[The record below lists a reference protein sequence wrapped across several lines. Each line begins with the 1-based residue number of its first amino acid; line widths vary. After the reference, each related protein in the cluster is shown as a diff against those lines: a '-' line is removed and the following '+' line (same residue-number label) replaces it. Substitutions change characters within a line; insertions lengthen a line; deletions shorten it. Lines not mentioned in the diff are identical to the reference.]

1 MNGMGHTHDDHGA
14 GDLVDESVSR
24 WLWIGAAVCAALTLI
39 GAVLL
44 WPGGDRNRVVDPAG
58 LSSDPAGAVVRDTA
72 VERCSYDATTYCRTL
87 TIEINEGDTAGAV
100 WEWEQPTTSP
110 LREGDDILV
119 TSAELSDG
127 TLIYSFFDYE
137 RSTPLVALV
146 ILFVVCVLLLGRW
159 RGLGAIGGLAASL
172 VVLISFMLPSLL
184 DGNNPV
190 AVALVSASAIA
201 FIALYLAHGFNAATN
216 VALLSTFASLLIT
229 GTLAWVF
236 IRAANFTGFT
246 DESTFFLEALGVSV
260 DARGIL
266 LAGIVIG
273 SLGVLDD
280 VTVTQVSAV
289 GQLRRSQPD
298 ASAVELYRSALTIG
312 RDHISSTVNT
322 LVLAYA
328 GASMPLLLL
337 FTESEQGFGAVAMR
351 EIVAVEVVRAL
362 VGSIGLVASVP
373 ISTWLAARV
382 FTTSLS
388 SAAPP
393 PRRPRSRDRPRT
405 DEEEFWAR

>member
-1 MNGMGHTHDDHGA
+1 MKAMGHMHDDPGA
-14 GDLVDESVSR
+14 GDLVEESVSR
-24 WLWIGAAVCAALTLI
+24 WLWMGAAACAALTLI
-39 GAVLL
+39 GAVVL
-44 WPGGDRNRVVDPAG
+44 WPGGELDRVLDPAG
-58 LSSDPAGAVVRDTA
+58 LSSDPVGAVVRDAT
-72 VERCSYDATTYCRTL
+72 VERCSYDMTTFCRTL
-87 TIEINEGDTAGAV
+87 TIEINEGDTAGDV

-110 LREGDDILV
+110 LRDGDDILV
-119 TSAELSDG
+119 SLAELSDG
-127 TLIYSFFDYE
+127 TVIYSFYDYE

-146 ILFVVCVLLLGRW
+146 ALFVVCVLLLGRW
-159 RGLGAIGGLAASL
+159 RGLGAVGGLAASL
-172 VVLISFMLPSLL
+172 FVLIGFMLPSLL
-184 DGNNPV
+184 DGNSPV

-201 FIALYLAHGFNAATN
+201 FIALYLAHGFTAATN

-229 GTLAWVF
+229 GTLAWIF

-246 DESTFFLEALGVSV
+246 DESTFFLDALGVSV

-298 ASAVELYRSALTIG
+298 ASAAELYRSALTIG

-328 GASMPLLLL
+328 GASLPLLLL
-337 FTESEQGFGAVAMR
+337 FTETDQGFGAVATR

-382 FTTSLS
+382 FTTTLS
-388 SAAPP
+388 SAPPP
-393 PRRPRSRDRPRT
+393 PRRPRSRERPRT
-405 DEEEFWAR
+405 DEDEFWAR